1 MGDNLALLE
10 EKIERV
16 LSLVER
22 LRKENSDLHGR
33 NEDLRKQLA
42 EFQQLNRKLKLTNS
56 DQSDVIRT
64 KLQSVLSRV
73 EELEEL
79 NL

>member
-1 MGDNLALLE
+1 MGDNLVLLE
-10 EKIERV
+10 EKIQRV

-22 LRKENSDLHGR
+22 LRQENSELHVENESLR
-33 NEDLRKQLA
+33 NEVA
-42 EFQQLNRKLKLTNS
+42 EFRQLNRKLKLTNS

-73 EELEEL
+73 AELEEL
-79 NL
+79 KL